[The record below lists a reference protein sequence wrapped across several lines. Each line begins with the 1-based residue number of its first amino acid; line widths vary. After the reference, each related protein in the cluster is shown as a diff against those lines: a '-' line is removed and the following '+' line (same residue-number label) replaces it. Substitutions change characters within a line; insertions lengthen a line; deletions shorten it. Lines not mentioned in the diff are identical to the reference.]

1 MTVQIQLRRGT
12 ASTWASNGTVVLAAG
27 EPGFETDTGKFKV
40 GDGSTQWDSLPYAG
54 GLESLRLQDLSNV
67 ASTAPNSGE
76 VLKWNGSAWAPAAD
90 STGGGGG
97 GATYA
102 ISAETATGGANLRLS
117 GSDASTDD
125 VKLAEGANIT
135 ITQTDANTITIA
147 STGGGGGGST
157 TLAGLTDVDI
167 TSTPPADGEVLK
179 YNSASSK
186 WEPAADLT
194 GGGGGSNQL
203 TNGPHTFTLNNQG
216 RIELG
221 SDSAGASR
229 LQATGDYPWIIGG
242 SDNTGGPELS
252 WVDVPANSTAGTDPG
267 QIFNGSTTLNT
278 LYIDGSGVN
287 IIIDANNTFKQWT
300 FNPNGTTDF
309 PGFTLPATDGAPG
322 QVLQTD
328 GGGSV
333 AWATVSGGG
342 GGGASRATAF
352 GSTTIIG
359 DGVGADVNI
368 TGGAKTYALLKIQVD
383 EAAWVRVYTD
393 AASRSADSS
402 RAEGVDPTPGSGVI
416 AEIITTGAQTIL
428 MSPATIGWSNETV
441 PSTDIPVRIT
451 NKAGTSAAITVTLT
465 FVQLEV

>member
-12 ASTWASNGTVVLAAG
+12 AANWTTNGTVVLAAG

-40 GDGSTQWDSLPYAG
+40 GDGSTQWTSLPYAG

-67 ASTAPNSGE
+67 ASTAPNTGE
-76 VLKWNGSAWAPAAD
+76 VLKWSGSAWAPAAD
-90 STGGGGG
+90 ATGGGGG
-97 GATYA
+97 GATYG
-102 ISAETATGGANLRLS
+102 ISAENSTGGVNLRLS

-125 VKLAEGANIT
+125 VKLAEGSNVT
-135 ITQTDANTITIA
+135 ITRTDANTITIA
-147 STGGGGGGST
+147 ATGGGGGSS
-157 TLAGLTDVDI
+157 TLAGLTDVDV
-167 TSTPPADGEVLK
+167 TTTPPADGEVLK
-179 YNSASSK
+179 YNSSSSK

-221 SDSAGASR
+221 DDASGSSR
-229 LQATGDYPWIIGG
+229 IQATGNYPWIIAG

-252 WVDVPANSTAGTDPG
+252 WTDIAANSNEGTSTG
-267 QIFNGSTTLNT
+267 QLFNVATTLNT
-278 LYIDGSGVN
+278 MRIDGTGVN
-287 IIIDANNTFKQWT
+287 IIMDVNDAFTQWI
-300 FNPNGTTDF
+300 FNPDGTTSF
-309 PGFTLPATDGAPG
+309 PGFTLPATDGSPG

-328 GGGSV
+328 GGGNV

-342 GGGASRATAF
+342 GGSSRATAF
-352 GSTTIIG
+352 NSTAIIG

-402 RAEGVDPTPGSGVI
+402 RAEGVDPTPGAGVI

-441 PSTDIPVRIT
+441 PSSDIPIRVT
-451 NKAGTSAAITVTLT
+451 NKSGTSTAITVTLT